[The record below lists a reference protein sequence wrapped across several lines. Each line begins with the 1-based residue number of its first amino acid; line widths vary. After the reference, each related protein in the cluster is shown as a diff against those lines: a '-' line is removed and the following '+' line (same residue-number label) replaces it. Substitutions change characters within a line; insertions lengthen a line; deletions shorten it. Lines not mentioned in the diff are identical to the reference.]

1 MYVKLCV
8 CVCVCVCVCE
18 RERDYIF
25 QLFVFCKCCTFW
37 CLDDRA
43 RGLPYK
49 ALWLP
54 HANSDALC
62 FPWWVWTKPKLD
74 TVWLWMERY
83 YLSLTVLYVG
93 VLYPCHLASKCATN
107 IYKKNK
113 TGEMCRLTL
122 SLSLSLSLSLT
133 HTHTHTHKTIT
144 TKCTQMCRALLSN
157 MLK

>member
-1 MYVKLCV
+1 MHV
-8 CVCVCVCVCE
+8 CQAVCVCVCVCE

-25 QLFVFCKCCTFW
+25 QLLVFCKCCTFW

-107 IYKKNK
+107 IYKKTKQVKCVDWLSLWNKCFCYYTQSKVPK
-113 TGEMCRLTL
+113 TGTVGYWYWI
-122 SLSLSLSLSLT
+122 SG
-133 HTHTHTHKTIT
+133 
-144 TKCTQMCRALLSN
+144 
-157 MLK
+157 